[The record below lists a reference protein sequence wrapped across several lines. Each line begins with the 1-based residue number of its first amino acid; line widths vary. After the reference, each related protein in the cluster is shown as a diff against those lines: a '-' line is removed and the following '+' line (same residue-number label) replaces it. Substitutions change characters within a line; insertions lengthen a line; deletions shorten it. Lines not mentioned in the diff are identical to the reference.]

1 MVEIRKLENKDIEQ
15 LCALYDELLETNGN
29 VEIMRDRF
37 LSIDNDPNNNVIV
50 ACIGD
55 EVVGTLQ
62 YTLIPSLAFDGAPH
76 VAVEY
81 FIVKK
86 EHRKKGIGRKLFEKV
101 MSEASSH
108 NVSSVFLV
116 SGIKRVEAHK
126 AYISYGLD
134 DEVVGF
140 RKVF

>member
-81 FIVKK
+81 FIVK
-86 EHRKKGIGRKLFEKV
+86 
-101 MSEASSH
+101 
-108 NVSSVFLV
+108 
-116 SGIKRVEAHK
+116 
-126 AYISYGLD
+126 
-134 DEVVGF
+134 
-140 RKVF
+140 